1 MSTVR
6 LGVSTH
12 CEGIRSVTFLRRI
25 TTVLINSVH
34 LRQTYMHAAAV
45 TLTIVRRSYCAP
57 QAEEKFFTENALHL
71 QNTRHE
77 HDTIDVLRV
86 SVQPPRGCQR
96 EHNFANLVRI
106 FFVSAQR
113 SKTFLGG

>member
-1 MSTVR
+1 
-6 LGVSTH
+6 
-12 CEGIRSVTFLRRI
+12 
-25 TTVLINSVH
+25 
-34 LRQTYMHAAAV
+34 MHAAAV
-45 TLTIVRRSYCAP
+45 TLTIVRRSSCAP
-57 QAEEKFFTENALHL
+57 QSEEKFFTENALHL

-106 FFVSAQR
+106 FLSPR
-113 SKTFLGG
+113 SEAKLFSVDDARAEPC